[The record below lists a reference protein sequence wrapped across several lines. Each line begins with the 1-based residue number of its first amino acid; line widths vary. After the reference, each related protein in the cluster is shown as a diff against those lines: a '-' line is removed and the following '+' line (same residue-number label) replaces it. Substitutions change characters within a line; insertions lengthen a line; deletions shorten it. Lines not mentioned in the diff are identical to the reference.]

1 MIPHQ
6 RILMGY
12 MRFQARSQHAIQ
24 VVNAR
29 LDISVSVHLQLHL
42 GAEEERHKKPPLE
55 PNNIAYL
62 PSLVYI
68 RVVLEL
74 LLFKEGVEPFKL
86 FQYSANA

>member
-29 LDISVSVHLQLHL
+29 LDISVAVHLQLRTSEHSDKKKHHL
-42 GAEEERHKKPPLE
+42 NPT
-55 PNNIAYL
+55 I
-62 PSLVYI
+62 
-68 RVVLEL
+68 
-74 LLFKEGVEPFKL
+74 
-86 FQYSANA
+86 